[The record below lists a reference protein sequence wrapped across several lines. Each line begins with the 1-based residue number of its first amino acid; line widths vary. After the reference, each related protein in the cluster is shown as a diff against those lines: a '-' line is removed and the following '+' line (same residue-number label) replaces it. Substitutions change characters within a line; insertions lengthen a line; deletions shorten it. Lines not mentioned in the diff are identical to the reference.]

1 LGFRADPLT
10 PPFEPMQEDYPSSIK
25 PKSVEDLN
33 GSPTSDA
40 PFSRTIRQERIA
52 EYVLQHSSVR
62 VQELA
67 TKFNVSVMTIHRD
80 LEDLKRQGVLRKVRG
95 GATAQPSSLF
105 ESDIRYRATI
115 TPREKAAIARSAS
128 RLVEPGQ
135 AVMLD
140 DSTTSLALAKLLPAF
155 EYLTVITHSLSVL
168 RELSPHKHVHL
179 VALGGDYLPHYD
191 AFAGILCEQAIT
203 SLRVNLL
210 FTSTSAV
217 LNLMAYHQEQGIIQ
231 VKRAMINSAERSIL
245 LVDSTKFGRSALHQL
260 ARLQDFDLVI
270 VDDRLA
276 SPTLQEM
283 RNAGINVELATVA
296 DSGF

>member
-1 LGFRADPLT
+1 MQDVNGA
-10 PPFEPMQEDYPSSIK
+10 PMGDSH
-25 PKSVEDLN
+25 L
-33 GSPTSDA
+33 
-40 PFSRTIRQERIA
+40 SRTVRQERIA
-52 EYVLQHSSVR
+52 EFVLQHSSVR

-67 TKFNVSVMTIHRD
+67 SRFNVSIMTIHRD
-80 LEDLKRQGVLRKVRG
+80 LEELKRHGVLRKVRG

-105 ESDIRYRATI
+105 ESDIRYRSTV
-115 TPREKAAIARSAS
+115 TPRQKAAIARLAA
-128 RLVEPGQ
+128 RLIEPGQ

-155 EYLTVITHSLSVL
+155 EYLTVITNSLSVL
-168 RELSPHKHVHL
+168 CELSPHKHVHL

-191 AFAGILCEQAIT
+191 AFAGILCEQAIA

-217 LNLMAYHQEQGIIQ
+217 LNLVAYHQEQGIIQ

-260 ARLQDFDLVI
+260 ARLQDFDLII
-270 VDDRLA
+270 VDDALA
-276 SPTLQEM
+276 TSTLQELC
-283 RNAGINVELATVA
+283 NAGANVQLATVGTGSPPLSA
-296 DSGF
+296 AFSNGDR